1 MKFVLTILA
10 AVLCL
15 GTTQIQAQPRPY
27 DQGELDSILA
37 PIALHPDGLVS
48 QILIAS
54 TYPEEVQ
61 MAASWSRAN
70 AHLRGEDAV
79 RAVQNEPWDPAV
91 KALVAFPELLA
102 RMAESPQWLSDL
114 GQAFMGQQAQ
124 VMDTVQTLRRRAQA
138 AGNLASNDQQVVY
151 DQGPEIVVQP
161 RTQVVYVP
169 YYDPYVVYGPWWWP
183 SYHPVYWSPWVVR
196 PVFLS
201 YGFFYAK
208 PYWRHHHVHVVN
220 RPVYVAAHQ
229 HYVTTGKWAHRS
241 VVAPHAPG
249 PRNQWSHDRQRAS
262 GTQRSTHQPSP
273 MMRQSVRE
281 SIHQNQRVPEAQ
293 RRPIAHSTPLQA
305 AAASPSI
312 RQSVRESI
320 HDSPRTQPQRSL
332 PQQQRVPEGQR
343 RPIAHSTPLQAAAAS
358 PAIRQSVRESVRESA
373 RDVREGSRQPRAQ
386 NAPAPQPRAQAIAPQ
401 SRGMPAAGGFSN
413 QRGHGQAR
421 GHQQGRGHRQ

>member
-1 MKFVLTILA
+1 MKLVLTILA

-15 GTTQIQAQPRPY
+15 GTNQIQAQPRPY
-27 DQGELDSILA
+27 DQPELDSMLA

-61 MAASWSRAN
+61 DAAGWSRAN

-124 VMDTVQTLRRRAQA
+124 VMDTVQTLRRRAQG

-201 YGFFYAK
+201 HGFFYAK
-208 PYWRHHHVHVVN
+208 PYWRHHHVHVVH
-220 RPVYVAAHQ
+220 RPVHHHHHVA
-229 HYVTTGKWAHRS
+229 TGKWTHRS
-241 VVAPHAPG
+241 VAAVATQQTARQIHSQ
-249 PRNQWSHDRQRAS
+249 PRSRDL
-262 GTQRSTHQPSP
+262 
-273 MMRQSVRE
+273 
-281 SIHQNQRVPEAQ
+281 QRVPETQ
-293 RRPIAHSTPLQA
+293 RRPIAHGRPSQA
-305 AAASPSI
+305 AAPSPSI

-358 PAIRQSVRESVRESA
+358 PQIRQSVRESVRESA
-373 RDVREGSRQPRAQ
+373 RDVREASRQPRAQ
-386 NAPAPQPRAQAIAPQ
+386 NAPAPQ
-401 SRGMPAAGGFSN
+401 SRGGMPAAGGFSHR
-413 QRGHGQAR
+413 QPQGQAR
-421 GHQQGRGHRQ
+421 GQQQGRGHRQ

>member
-1 MKFVLTILA
+1 MRARATTGYIFGQTLAPAEPKVAAMKAILVLLA
-10 AVLCL
+10 TLMV
-15 GTTQIQAQPRPY
+15 GTAQAQPRPY
-27 DQGELDSILA
+27 DQAELDAMLA

-48 QILIAS
+48 QVLIAS

-61 MAASWSRAN
+61 TAAGWSRAN

-102 RMAESPQWLSDL
+102 RMGESPQWLSDL

-183 SYHPVYWSPWVVR
+183 SYRPVYWSPWVVH

-208 PYWRHHHVHVVN
+208 PYWRYHHVHVVN

-229 HYVTTGKWAHRS
+229 TYVTTGRWAHRS
-241 VVAPHAPG
+241 VAAPLAPARQFQPQ
-249 PRNQWSHDRQRAS
+249 PRSRDF
-262 GTQRSTHQPSP
+262 
-273 MMRQSVRE
+273 
-281 SIHQNQRVPEAQ
+281 QRVPETQ
-293 RRPIAHSTPLQA
+293 RRPIAHSTPVQA
-305 AAASPSI
+305 AASSPSI

-320 HDSPRTQPQRSL
+320 HDAPRPQPQRSA

-343 RPIAHSTPLQAAAAS
+343 RPIAQSTPLQAAAAS
-358 PAIRQSVRESVRESA
+358 PAIRQSVRTL
-373 RDVREGSRQPRAQ
+373 
-386 NAPAPQPRAQAIAPQ
+386 
-401 SRGMPAAGGFSN
+401 
-413 QRGHGQAR
+413 
-421 GHQQGRGHRQ
+421 